1 MSNQYTVPAPAAAQ
15 EAPAPAP
22 SHGRDHHT
30 AGAGPAGP
38 PPHPPIIGGPWLGV
52 AAAPGGG
59 GPVPPPLHRNQFQQH
74 MHPMGL
80 PPVPPIGG
88 GTQSH
93 HHRHHHQLGRP
104 SQQFAKSNKRSINN
118 TSNTASA
125 SSSASASLPTFLVQT
140 QGSKRKRDPALPK
153 QRRKRY
159 SREEKG
165 RIMLV
170 LYSNPT
176 GLDGPPVR
184 LSDVAQQ
191 FGLPEGYVFLL

>member
-59 GPVPPPLHRNQFQQH
+59 PVPPPLHRNQFQQH

-93 HHRHHHQLGRP
+93 HHRHHHQQGRP
-104 SQQFAKSNKRSINN
+104 SQQVAKSNKRSNNN

-125 SSSASASLPTFLVQT
+125 SSSASLPTFLVQT
-140 QGSKRKRDPALPK
+140 QGTKRKRDPALPK